1 MSKSKRINAVLGDEW
16 ETVKSDSVYYSS
28 KSEEEKKYTSLAEK
42 KETIIVEVSE
52 IRELSWI

>member
-1 MSKSKRINAVLGDEW
+1 MLGDEW